1 MIRRPQ
7 SCLRDRFFLVEVHSI
22 LMLLEEIVLGELL
35 DQVFHYGLEVKLG
48 CEKLR
53 SIRCCLSLVLRLLFV
68 LV

>member
-1 MIRRPQ
+1 MISRPQ
-7 SCLRDRFFLVEVHSI
+7 SCLRYRFFLVEVHII

-35 DQVFHYGLEVKLG
+35 DQVFHYCFKVELG

-53 SIRCCLSLVLRLLFV
+53 SILCCLSLVLRLLF

>member
-48 CEKLR
+48 CKKLR
-53 SIRCCLSLVLRLLFV
+53 SVLCCLSLVLRLLFL